1 MPRSQRFLAVALAV
15 LASAGLAYSQA
26 VNATLL
32 GTVTDASGA
41 VVPNA
46 KVTITETQ
54 TGVAHAMQTN
64 ESGNWIVPNLPP
76 GIYAASV
83 EATGFKK
90 ETRRDITLVVD
101 TTTRVDIQ
109 LTPGNITESIEV
121 TGAPPILQA
130 DTATTS
136 RRSATLCSR
145 TSPWSARTAISS
157 RS

>member
-26 VNATLL
+26 VNATML

-54 TGVAHAMQTN
+54 TSVAHETQSN
-64 ESGNWIVPNLPP
+64 GSGNYIVPNLPP
-76 GIYAASV
+76 GTYSVSV

-90 ETRRDITLVVD
+90 ENRKDIDLLVD
-101 TTTRVDIQ
+101 ASTRVDVQ
-109 LTPGNITESIEV
+109 LQPGSVTETVEV
-121 TGAPPILQA
+121 TGAPPLLQA
-130 DTATTS
+130 D
-136 RRSATLCSR
+136 SAE
-145 TSPWSARTAISS
+145 
-157 RS
+157 

>member
-54 TGVAHAMQTN
+54 TAVAHAMQTN

-109 LTPGNITESIEV
+109 MTPGNITETIEV
-121 TGAPPILQA
+121 SSAPPILQA
-130 DTATTS
+130 DTAT
-136 RRSATLCSR
+136 
-145 TSPWSARTAISS
+145 
-157 RS
+157 